1 MQPERFKNYVLGQTL
16 PGWSNV
22 IDLLYGDFDM
32 VVIAYFVILRY
43 YFENISTHFI
53 KTHPIPAFPTE
64 LSQLLTYLED

>member
-1 MQPERFKNYVLGQTL
+1 
-16 PGWSNV
+16 
-22 IDLLYGDFDM
+22 M